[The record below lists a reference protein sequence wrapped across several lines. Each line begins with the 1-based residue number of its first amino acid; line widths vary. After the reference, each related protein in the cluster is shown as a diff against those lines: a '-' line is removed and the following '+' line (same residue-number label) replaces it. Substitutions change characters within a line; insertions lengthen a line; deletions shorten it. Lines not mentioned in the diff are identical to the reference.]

1 VATLIIAEKPSVA
14 RRIVSS
20 LGSKYEKFKKYN
32 VSYYKLTI
40 GNEEY
45 YIASAVG
52 HIFTIAQKG
61 SERSYPIFDV
71 CWKPSFEVSKD
82 AYFTKNYFLVLN
94 DLAKKCDKFINACDF
109 DIEGSVIGT
118 NIIKFFGNL
127 ENAYRMKFSTLTNE
141 ELQKSFRN
149 LLPIDINN
157 YYAGEARHIL
167 DWIWGINLSR
177 ALMDAIKKAGR
188 RKILSIGRIQGPTLA
203 LVAEREKEIESFVPK
218 PYWRILARVNG
229 VEFEN
234 VRGKIFEKEKVEEAY
249 KNCSKKGVVE
259 KVERRKIFLK
269 PFPPFDLTSLQVEA
283 YKLFGFSPSKTL
295 SIAQRLYERALISYP
310 RTSSQKLP
318 KDINFKAIIQK
329 LASTSLKS
337 SALEILEKG
346 RFNPVE
352 GKKEDEAHPAIY
364 PTGVIPKA
372 LKKEEAL
379 LYELIAK
386 RFLACFFESEELEE
400 IKVFAKFGDERFVA
414 KGRVIKKKTWSK
426 VYDYYDLEENKNVEK
441 FKEGEGI
448 EGKIEIKEEKTKPP
462 SRYTR
467 ASLVKKLEELNL
479 GTKATRAEI
488 VDTLFERGY
497 IEGEAIRITP
507 LGKKVYET
515 LKSYSKEILDQ
526 KLTRDME
533 IELDAIQKQRESEE
547 IVIEKWKKVLE
558 KILKEFKEKETQ
570 IGKELLETAIKD
582 EEEKRKRN
590 ILGKCKCGGDL
601 IIITTKKGRFAGCS
615 NYPKCKEVYPL
626 PKKGI
631 IVPTGK
637 VCKKCGAPIIKVF
650 LGKGKV
656 YEKCINPKCETNL
669 PTKGKETNK
678 YTK

>member
-20 LGSKYEKFKKYN
+20 LASKYEKFRKYN
-32 VSYYKLTI
+32 VSYYKLSI

-45 YIASAVG
+45 YVASAVG

-61 SERSYPIFDV
+61 NERSYPIFDV
-71 CWKPSFEVSKD
+71 CWKPSFEVSKQ

-94 DLAKKCDKFINACDF
+94 ELAKKCNKFINACDF

-127 ENAYRMKFSTLTNE
+127 ESAYRMKFSTLTNE
-141 ELQKSFRN
+141 ELQKSFKN

-177 ALMDAIKKAGR
+177 ALMEAIKKAGR

-218 PYWRILARVNG
+218 PYWRIFVKVDG

-234 VRGKIFEKEKVEEAY
+234 LKGKIFEKEKAEEAY
-249 KNCSKKGVVE
+249 KNCGSNGVIE
-259 KVERRKIFLK
+259 KIERRKMFLK
-269 PFPPFDLTSLQVEA
+269 PLPPFDLTSLQVEA
-283 YKLFGFSPSKTL
+283 YKLFGFSPSRTL

-346 RFNPVE
+346 RFDPAE

-372 LKKEEAL
+372 LKKEELL
-379 LYELIAK
+379 LYELIAR
-386 RFLACFFESEELEE
+386 RFLACFFESEEVEE
-400 IKVFAKFGDERFVA
+400 IKVFARFGNERFVA

-426 VYDYYDLEENKNVEK
+426 VYDYYELEENKNVEK
-441 FKEGEGI
+441 FKEGEKV

-515 LKSYSKEILDQ
+515 LKSYSQEILDQ

-533 IELDAIQKQRESEE
+533 TELDAIQKQKESEE

-631 IVPTGK
+631 IVATGK

-656 YEKCINPKCETNL
+656 YEKCINPKCENNL
-669 PTKGKETNK
+669 PTKGKRNK
-678 YTK
+678 

>member
-20 LGSKYEKFKKYN
+20 LASKYEKFRKYN

-45 YIASAVG
+45 YVASAVG

-61 SERSYPIFDV
+61 NERSYPIFDV

-82 AYFTKNYFLVLN
+82 AYFTKNYFFVLQEIS
-94 DLAKKCDKFINACDF
+94 KKCNKFINACDF

-141 ELQKSFRN
+141 ELQQSFKN

-177 ALMDAIKKAGR
+177 ALMEAIKKAGR

-203 LVAEREKEIESFVPK
+203 LVAEREKEIESFVAK
-218 PYWRILARVNG
+218 PYWRIFAKSDG

-234 VRGKIFEKEKVEEAY
+234 VKGKIFEKEKAEEIY
-249 KNCSKKGVVE
+249 RNCSNEGVVE
-259 KVERRKIFLK
+259 KIERKKIFLK
-269 PFPPFDLTSLQVEA
+269 PLPPFDLTSLQVEA

-295 SIAQRLYERALISYP
+295 AIAQSLYEKALISYP

-318 KDINFKAIIQK
+318 KSINFKAIIQK
-329 LASTSLKS
+329 FESTNLKDF
-337 SALEILEKG
+337 ALEIIKKG
-346 RFNPVE
+346 RFAPVE

-364 PTGVIPKA
+364 PTGIIPKA
-372 LKKEEAL
+372 LKKEEEL

-386 RFLACFFESEELEE
+386 RFLACFFESEEIEE
-400 IKVFAKFGDERFVA
+400 IKAFAKFGNEEFVA
-414 KGRVIKKKTWSK
+414 NGRVIVKKAWTK
-426 VYDYYDLEENKNVEK
+426 VYDYYKIEENKNIERL
-441 FKEGEGI
+441 KEGEKLKA
-448 EGKIEIKEEKTKPP
+448 KIEIKEEKTKPP
-462 SRYTR
+462 ARYTR

-497 IEGEAIRITP
+497 IEGEAIKITP

-515 LKSYSKEILDQ
+515 LKNYSKEILDK

-533 IELDAIQKQRESEE
+533 IELEAIQKQKESENL
-547 IVIEKWKKVLE
+547 VIEKWKKVLE
-558 KILKEFKEKETQ
+558 EILKKFKEKEKQ
-570 IGKELLETAIKD
+570 IGKELFETTLKE
-582 EEEKRKRN
+582 EEEKKKRN
-590 ILGKCKCGGDL
+590 IIGKCKCGGEL
-601 IIITTKKGRFAGCS
+601 IIIQTKKLRFVGCS
-615 NYPKCKEVYPL
+615 NYPKCKETYPL
-626 PKKGI
+626 PKKGV
-631 IVPTGK
+631 IVATGK
-637 VCKKCGAPIIKVF
+637 TCKECGAPIIKVF

-656 YEKCINPKCETNL
+656 YEKCINPKCKTNL
-669 PTKGKETNK
+669 LTNK
-678 YTK
+678 EEKNK